1 LNICSA
7 PLKLVFAVP
16 APFCPV
22 QAAALRLIGIILP
35 HLRAFDHFFAQAG
48 NPRIFFPIPVE
59 KPIQL

>member
-35 HLRAFDHFFAQAG
+35 HLRAFDHLFAQAG
-48 NPRIFFPIPVE
+48 N
-59 KPIQL
+59 L